1 MSQENT
7 QYKIKFMEHSF
18 NIELA
23 SKYGVEE
30 AVVIQ
35 NLFFWINKNVA
46 NDKNFFDGR
55 YWTYNS
61 TKAFAKLFPYLN
73 ESKLFRILKSLQDND
88 IIIKGNYNKEKFD
101 RTGWYAFT
109 DNGISILEK
118 LNFHF
123 SKMQN
128 GFNENEETI
137 PDNKQQIINTD
148 NKEKESKEKKCYDKN
163 VDILYG
169 LYPSKCPKRNV
180 SLGKCFKDKDRLRKL
195 LKNHSFEMLKFTIE
209 KEINEK
215 YNKSYMSNF
224 STFLNNLPDYGYND
238 NNQSNDDTKK
248 YNGEDGDKLILNG
261 ITYK

>member
-1 MSQENT
+1 
-7 QYKIKFMEHSF
+7 MEHSF

-46 NDKNFFDGR
+46 NDKNFYDGR

-61 TKAFAKLFPYLN
+61 AKAFAKLFPYLN
-73 ESKLFRILKSLQDND
+73 ESKLFRILKSLQDDD

-101 RTGWYAFT
+101 RTGWYTFT

-118 LNFHF
+118 LDFHF

-128 GFNENEETI
+128 GFSENKETI

-148 NKEKESKEKKCYDKN
+148 IKESTYVDKKKTKN
-163 VDILYG
+163 EEEITNEDYRKLRIWMNENCPYCNNPRNMPSSTITQAEFLKLKSEYSGRDIAETILEIEN
-169 LYPSKCPKRNV
+169 R
-180 SLGKCFKDKDRLRKL
+180 KDLRKKYANL
-195 LKNHSFEMLKFTIE
+195 YRTTLNWLKNR
-209 KEINEK
+209 
-215 YNKSYMSNF
+215 NK
-224 STFLNNLPDYGYND
+224 
-238 NNQSNDDTKK
+238 
-248 YNGEDGDKLILNG
+248 
-261 ITYK
+261 

>member
-1 MSQENT
+1 
-7 QYKIKFMEHSF
+7 MEHSF

-46 NDKNFFDGR
+46 NDKNFYDGR

-61 TKAFAKLFPYLN
+61 AKAFAKLFPYLN

-128 GFNENEETI
+128 GFNENKETI

-148 NKEKESKEKKCYDKN
+148 IKEDTNVSKKENEVESKNEDYIKFRKWMKENCPFCDNPKNFASSRISEKEFEELKSKFTGLEIAS
-163 VDILYG
+163 VILEIEN
-169 LYPSKCPKRNV
+169 R
-180 SLGKCFKDKDRLRKL
+180 KDLRKKYCNL
-195 LKNHSFEMLKFTIE
+195 YRTTLNWLKN
-209 KEINEK
+209 NR
-215 YNKSYMSNF
+215 NK
-224 STFLNNLPDYGYND
+224 
-238 NNQSNDDTKK
+238 
-248 YNGEDGDKLILNG
+248 
-261 ITYK
+261 

>member
-1 MSQENT
+1 
-7 QYKIKFMEHSF
+7 MEHSF

-46 NDKNFFDGR
+46 NDKNFYDGR

-61 TKAFAKLFPYLN
+61 AKAFAKLFPYLN
-73 ESKLFRILKSLQDND
+73 ESKLFRILKSLQDDD

-101 RTGWYAFT
+101 RTGWYTFT

-118 LNFHF
+118 LDFHF

-128 GFNENEETI
+128 GFSENKETI

-148 NKEKESKEKKCYDKN
+148 IKESTYVDKKKTKN
-163 VDILYG
+163 EEEITNEDYRKFRIWMNENCPYCNNPRNMPSSTITQAEFLKLKSEYSGRDIAETILEIEN
-169 LYPSKCPKRNV
+169 R
-180 SLGKCFKDKDRLRKL
+180 KDLRKKYANL
-195 LKNHSFEMLKFTIE
+195 YRTTLNWLKNR
-209 KEINEK
+209 
-215 YNKSYMSNF
+215 NK
-224 STFLNNLPDYGYND
+224 
-238 NNQSNDDTKK
+238 
-248 YNGEDGDKLILNG
+248 
-261 ITYK
+261 

>member
-1 MSQENT
+1 
-7 QYKIKFMEHSF
+7 MEHSF

-101 RTGWYAFT
+101 RTGY
-109 DNGISILEK
+109 
-118 LNFHF
+118 
-123 SKMQN
+123 
-128 GFNENEETI
+128 
-137 PDNKQQIINTD
+137 
-148 NKEKESKEKKCYDKN
+148 
-163 VDILYG
+163 
-169 LYPSKCPKRNV
+169 R
-180 SLGKCFKDKDRLRKL
+180 
-195 LKNHSFEMLKFTIE
+195 
-209 KEINEK
+209 
-215 YNKSYMSNF
+215 
-224 STFLNNLPDYGYND
+224 
-238 NNQSNDDTKK
+238 
-248 YNGEDGDKLILNG
+248 
-261 ITYK
+261 